1 MLQRSGLWKGR
12 ISAYLPKDYIW
23 LSEDKRSQCDLLRD
37 YRRRLREAQDEELPS
52 LIAEGRSLFRASGP
66 FALSICISHH
76 KRRRVCRATNAR
88 WQKRNPDVS
97 RRILETADLGPLAVF
112 VGMGLKALESG
123 PLVKGL
129 FYKCVCLDPL
139 ELEEA
144 APRWNET
151 EKRVVSVS
159 PETFCAH
166 VTSSACVTAASVQGD
181 TVAEGN
187 ICILDLES
195 QYMRRDVLEMSCGRA
210 VHSRQLRFI

>member
-1 MLQRSGLWKGR
+1 M
-12 ISAYLPKDYIW
+12 
-23 LSEDKRSQCDLLRD
+23 
-37 YRRRLREAQDEELPS
+37 
-52 LIAEGRSLFRASGP
+52 
-66 FALSICISHH
+66 
-76 KRRRVCRATNAR
+76 
-88 WQKRNPDVS
+88 S

-144 APRWNET
+144 VPRWNET

-210 VHSRQLRFI
+210 VHSRQLRFF